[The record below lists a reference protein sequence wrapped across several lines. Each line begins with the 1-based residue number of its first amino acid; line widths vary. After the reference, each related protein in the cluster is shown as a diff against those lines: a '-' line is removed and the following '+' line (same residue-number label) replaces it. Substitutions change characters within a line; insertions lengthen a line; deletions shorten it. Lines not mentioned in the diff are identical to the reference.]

1 MKAIRRLQGQP
12 THSKDKE
19 ENMSGPGVPVG
30 GLRTVGQIMATN
42 PLRFY
47 AEQNGL
53 AIAIALLSTHTAGA
67 PVVDG
72 KSKYL
77 GFINEYDVMKVLES
91 GKDMNKLTAEDIMRK
106 DRIVV
111 SGSTPITKAYKIM
124 EEHRVLNLP
133 VENNGKVVC
142 SVSRH
147 DLLRAWIGLG
157 PQIED

>member
-1 MKAIRRLQGQP
+1 
-12 THSKDKE
+12 
-19 ENMSGPGVPVG
+19 MSAEGLPVG

-77 GFINEYDVMKVLES
+77 DFINEYDVMKVLES
-91 GKDMNKLTAEDIMRK
+91 GKNMNKLTAEDIMRK

-147 DLLRAWIGLG
+147 DLLRSWIGLG

>member
-1 MKAIRRLQGQP
+1 
-12 THSKDKE
+12 
-19 ENMSGPGVPVG
+19 MSAEGLPVG

-67 PVVDG
+67 PVINAKG
-72 KSKYL
+72 KYL

>member
-1 MKAIRRLQGQP
+1 
-12 THSKDKE
+12 
-19 ENMSGPGVPVG
+19 MSAEGLPVG

-77 GFINEYDVMKVLES
+77 GFINEYDVMKELEA
-91 GKDMNKLTAEDIMRK
+91 GKDLNKFTAEDIMR
-106 DRIVV
+106 
-111 SGSTPITKAYKIM
+111 S
-124 EEHRVLNLP
+124 
-133 VENNGKVVC
+133 NGRR
-142 SVSRH
+142 SQPHAMRR
-147 DLLRAWIGLG
+147 L
-157 PQIED
+157 EDQFGTRY

>member
-1 MKAIRRLQGQP
+1 
-12 THSKDKE
+12 
-19 ENMSGPGVPVG
+19 MSAEGLPVG
-30 GLRTVGQIMATN
+30 GLRTIGQIMATN
-42 PLRFY
+42 PMSFY
-47 AEQNGL
+47 AGQNGL

-111 SGSTPITKAYKIM
+111 SGARPSRKAYQLM
-124 EEHRVLNLP
+124 EVHRVLNVP
-133 VENNGKVVC
+133 
-142 SVSRH
+142 
-147 DLLRAWIGLG
+147 
-157 PQIED
+157 

>member
-1 MKAIRRLQGQP
+1 MGTRTMKAIRRLQGQP

-47 AEQNGL
+47 AGQNGL

-72 KSKYL
+72 KSKYV
-77 GFINEYDVMKVLES
+77 GFINEYDVMKALES
-91 GKDMNKLTAEDIMRK
+91 GQAMNTLTAEDIMR
-106 DRIVV
+106 RARMVV
-111 SGSTPITKAYKIM
+111 SGAMPRTQAYKIRQ
-124 EEHRVLNLP
+124 EHRALT
-133 VENNGKVVC
+133 
-142 SVSRH
+142 
-147 DLLRAWIGLG
+147 
-157 PQIED
+157 